1 MITGTLEM
9 NILIAGGSGFLGT
22 ALTKSFV
29 KDGHKVFVLT
39 RGTKKFQNAEA
50 IQWDVKTTNGWGHRI
65 NEMDVVI
72 HLTGKSLS
80 TFPWSRATK
89 QSFLDS
95 RLISGLLLAS
105 AIQTADKR
113 PSIFVQSSGINYY
126 GLSGSLADES
136 TPPADDFLAQLAV
149 QWEDATKSL
158 DDLGVRRIVTRSA
171 PVLDKNGSLLDLM
184 SLPIKML
191 FGGPFGSGKQA
202 FPWIHIQDWVGA
214 VEFLIADENAH
225 GAYNLIAP
233 TQTSNAEFNK
243 TLAEVLHRPY
253 WFPYPE
259 FLMRN
264 ILGEMSVLI
273 LDGRFSQPRRL
284 IESGY
289 QYQFPRLKEAI
300 EDLVS
305 GK

>member
-29 KDGHKVFVLT
+29 NDGHKVFILT
-39 RGTKKFQNAEA
+39 RSSQKIQHAEA
-50 IQWDVKTTNGWGHRI
+50 IQWDAKTTNGWAHRI

-80 TFPWSRATK
+80 TFPWTSAMK
-89 QSFLDS
+89 KSFIDS
-95 RLISGLLLAS
+95 RLSPGSLLAS

-113 PSIFVQSSGINYY
+113 PSIFVQASGINYY
-126 GLSGSLADES
+126 GLSGTLADES
-136 TPPADDFLAQLAV
+136 TPPADDFPAQLAV

-158 DDLGVRRIVTRSA
+158 DDLGVRRIIARSA
-171 PVLDKNGSLLDLM
+171 PVLGKDSALLNLM
-184 SLPIKML
+184 ALPIKL
-191 FGGPFGSGKQA
+191 FFGGKFGSGKQA
-202 FPWIHIQDWVGA
+202 MPWIHIKDWVGA
-214 VEFLIADENAH
+214 VRFLIANENAR

-233 TQTSNAEFNK
+233 AQTSNAEFNQ
-243 TLAEVLHRPY
+243 TIAQVLHRPY

-259 FLMRN
+259 FLLRN
-264 ILGEMSVLI
+264 ILGEMSVMI
-273 LDGRFSQPRRL
+273 LDGRFSQPKRL

-289 QYQFPRLKEAI
+289 QYQFPRLKEAM
-300 EDLVS
+300 EDLVR
-305 GK
+305 

>member
-1 MITGTLEM
+1 M

-22 ALTKSFV
+22 ALTKSFLA
-29 KDGHKVFVLT
+29 DGHKVFVLT
-39 RGTKKFQNAEA
+39 RSAKKISNVES
-50 IQWDVKTTNGWGHRI
+50 ILWDGKTLNNWVERI

-80 TFPWSRATK
+80 TFPWTSATK

-95 RLISGLLLAS
+95 RLNTGLLLAS
-105 AIQTADKR
+105 AIQASVKR

-149 QWEDATKSL
+149 GWENATKSL
-158 DDLGVRRIVTRSA
+158 DDLGVRRIVIRSA
-171 PVLDKNGSLLDLM
+171 VVVDKKGSLLDLM
-184 SLPIKML
+184 ALPIKL
-191 FGGPFGSGKQA
+191 FFGGKLGSGQQA
-202 FPWIHIQDWVGA
+202 FPWIHIKDWVRA
-214 VEFLIADENAH
+214 VRYLIQNENVK

-233 TQTSNAEFNK
+233 AQTSNLVFNQ
-243 TLAEVLHRPY
+243 TLANILKRPF
-253 WFPYPE
+253 WFNIPE
-259 FLMRN
+259 FLIRN

-273 LDGRFSQPRRL
+273 LDGRFSQPKRL

-289 QYQFPRLKEAI
+289 QFQFQSLKEAL

-305 GK
+305 

>member
-29 KDGHKVFVLT
+29 NDGHKVFILT
-39 RGTKKFQNAEA
+39 RGTKKIQHAEA
-50 IQWDVKTTNGWGHRI
+50 IQWDAKTTNGWVHRI

-80 TFPWSRATK
+80 TFPWTSAMK
-89 QSFLDS
+89 KSFVDS
-95 RLISGLLLAS
+95 RLIPGFLLAS

-113 PSIFVQSSGINYY
+113 PSIFIQASGINYY
-126 GLSGSLADES
+126 GLNGSLADES

-171 PVLDKNGSLLDLM
+171 VVLDRKGSLLDLM
-184 SLPIKML
+184 SLPIKL
-191 FGGPFGSGKQA
+191 FFGGRFGSGKQA

-214 VEFLIADENAH
+214 VRHLIANENAR

-233 TQTSNAEFNK
+233 VQTSNAEFNQ
-243 TLAEVLHRPY
+243 TLAKVLHRPY

-259 FLMRN
+259 FLLRN

-273 LDGRFSQPRRL
+273 LDGRFSQPKRL

-289 QYQFPRLKEAI
+289 QYQFPSLKEAL
-300 EDLVS
+300 EDLLS
-305 GK
+305 

>member
-29 KDGHKVFVLT
+29 ADGHKVFILT
-39 RGTKKFQNAEA
+39 RGAKKIQNAEA
-50 IQWDVKTTNGWGHRI
+50 IQWDAKTTNGWGHRI
-65 NEMDVVI
+65 NEMDAVI

-80 TFPWSRATK
+80 TFPWTSANK
-89 QSFLDS
+89 KSFLDS
-95 RLISGLLLAS
+95 RLIPGFALAS

-136 TPPADDFLAQLAV
+136 MPPADDFLAQLAI

-158 DDLGVRRIVTRSA
+158 DNLGVRRIVTRSA
-171 PVLDKNGSLLDLM
+171 PVLDKKGSLLDLM
-184 SLPIKML
+184 SLPIKL
-191 FGGPFGSGKQA
+191 FFGGPFGSGKQA

-214 VEFLIADENAH
+214 VRFLIANENAR

-233 TQTSNAEFNK
+233 AQTSNAEFSQ
-243 TLAEVLHRPY
+243 TLAKVLHRPY

-284 IESGY
+284 LESGY
-289 QYQFPRLKEAI
+289 QYQFPSLKEAI

-305 GK
+305 

>member
-1 MITGTLEM
+1 M

-29 KDGHKVFVLT
+29 DDGHKVFILT
-39 RGTKKFQNAEA
+39 RSTKKIKDVES
-50 IQWDVKTTNGWGHRI
+50 IRWDAKTTNGWAHRI

-80 TFPWSRATK
+80 TFPWTRATK

-95 RLISGLLLAS
+95 RLIPGSLLAS

-113 PSIFVQSSGINYY
+113 PSIFVQASGINYY

-136 TPPADDFLAQLAV
+136 KPPADDFLAQLVA
-149 QWEDATKSL
+149 QAEATTKSVEE
-158 DDLGVRRIVTRSA
+158 LGIRRIVTRSA
-171 PVLDKNGSLLDLM
+171 VVLDKKASLFRLM
-184 SLPIKML
+184 TLPIKL
-191 FGGPFGSGKQA
+191 FFGGPFGSGKQA
-202 FPWIHIQDWVGA
+202 MPWIHIQDWVGA
-214 VEFLIADENAH
+214 IRYLIANENAR

-233 TQTSNAEFNK
+233 AQTSNAEFNK

-273 LDGRFSQPRRL
+273 LDGRFSQPKRL
-284 IESGY
+284 IESGFTF
-289 QYQFPRLKEAI
+289 QFQSLKEAL

-305 GK
+305 